1 MMRRPLRAAGAA
13 LLLALVFP
21 AHADTLNFAV
31 FGDTP
36 YRHWERENL
45 PQIMA
50 EMDAARPAFAV
61 NIGDIKGSS
70 TPCSDAVFKDI
81 LDLFQSAAHPLIYTP
96 GDNEW
101 TDCARGGGNYEPLE
115 RLARLRQLFHGD
127 DYSLGQRKL
136 RLERQSSDPRYATY
150 RENTR
155 WQTGRLLFLTLNV
168 PGSKNNII
176 DVRRPSAEYL
186 ARNAAVLE
194 WLAAGFRQAR
204 EQQLPGIVIFMHAD
218 PGLEKAVR
226 GKAGTGYG
234 DLLKLLVEETRAFK
248 GQVLLV
254 HGDTHYHR
262 IDKPLGDPESGKPLA
277 NFTRLETYG
286 SPFMGWIEV
295 TADTA
300 RPEIFGFKSR
310 PFSLTTQDH

>member
-1 MMRRPLRAAGAA
+1 MTRVLHV
-13 LLLALVFP
+13 LLLALLLPVP
-21 AHADTLNFAV
+21 AYADSLSFAV

-45 PQIMA
+45 PQLMA
-50 EMDAARPAFAV
+50 EMDAAKPAFAV
-61 NIGDIKGSS
+61 NIGDIKGGGS
-70 TPCSDAVFKDI
+70 PCSDAAFIDI
-81 LDLFQSAAHPLIYTP
+81 LNLFQAAAHPLIYTP

-127 DYSLGQRKL
+127 DYSLGQKKI
-136 RLERQSSDPRYATY
+136 RLERQSNDPKHGLY

-155 WQTGRLLFLTLNV
+155 WQADKLLFMTLNV
-168 PGSKNNII
+168 PGSRNNIV
-176 DVRRPSAEYL
+176 DVRKPSSEYL
-186 ARNAAVLE
+186 TRNAAVLD

-226 GKAGTGYG
+226 GNSGTGYA
-234 DLLKLLVEETRAFK
+234 DLLKSLVAETRSFK

-262 IDKPLGDPESGKPLA
+262 IDKPLGDPATGKTLN

-295 TADTA
+295 TVDTA
-300 RPEIFGFKSR
+300 KPDLFRFKSH
-310 PFSLTTQDH
+310 PFSLTTQDI